1 MKFGAATA
9 TMWFLWSLAASASE
23 EPQPGAYPSS
33 GSVPVIFSNPKW
45 ALESEL
51 QSLDY
56 PPDAEAPGC
65 AAPTAAKAAYPQA
78 ELPLRSWTF
87 PDQGGSDCPWAGQTG
102 GLALIHIGKT
112 GGASLSAMLNA
123 AEVNFTDVYAA
134 HTALQH
140 HAPRYLPSRP

>member
-1 MKFGAATA
+1 
-9 TMWFLWSLAASASE
+9 MWLLWGLAASASE
-23 EPQPGAYPSS
+23 EPPCGDYAAAHGLCPGSPEE
-33 GSVPVIFSNPKW
+33 PNTKW
-45 ALESEL
+45 ALETAL

-78 ELPLRSWTF
+78 TLPLRSWAF
-87 PDQGGSDCPWAGQTG
+87 PDTEGCPWAGQTG